1 MKIQCPEC
9 NALVTVDELQEF
21 PAEHVCEECGACF
34 EPESHL
40 VFDEKLGAHEESVAP
55 PGE

>member
-40 VFDEKLGAHEESVAP
+40 VFDEKLGAHEESVAAL
-55 PGE
+55 GE